1 MENYKIINIEQKF
14 KSFLK
19 VTGIKLK
26 QKLPNGEW
34 SKEFNRELIERGH
47 AAAALIRDPNTD
59 TLLFTKQLRVG
70 ALKESN
76 PYIIELVAGMIDDT
90 ENPEKTVIRESEEET
105 GVTDL
110 KNIEF
115 ISTYFPSPGACS
127 EKVSLFY
134 AEADLSNVNKW
145 GGCPSENEVIEVIT
159 IKTDEAF
166 VWLKEGKL
174 NTSINQISLF
184 WLMTERLQGR
194 KI

>member
-1 MENYKIINIEQKF
+1 MKNYEIVNVEQKF

-34 SKEFNRELIERGH
+34 SEEFNRELIERGH
-47 AAAALIRDPNTD
+47 AAAVLIRDPKTD

-70 ALKESN
+70 ALKEEN
-76 PYIIELVAGMIDDT
+76 PYIIELVAGMIDDI

-105 GVTDL
+105 GVKDL
-110 KNIEF
+110 KNIEA
-115 ISTYFPSPGACS
+115 ISTYYPSPGACS

-134 AEADLSNVNKW
+134 AEADLSNIHGF
-145 GGCPSENEVIEVIT
+145 GGCPEENEVIEIVKVST
-159 IKTDEAF
+159 EEAF
-166 VWLKEGKL
+166 KWLKEGKL

-184 WLMTERLQGR
+184 WLFSERLQNK